1 MNAYTELDPLIRRN
15 IPVVVGHAALD
26 LNSTSG
32 GVHRA
37 RELDQHAIACGLDDA
52 PPMLSDFEIDKRSPD
67 SLQLGQRIF
76 FIDAHKAAVTGDI
89 NRQNSR

>member
-1 MNAYTELDPLIRRN
+1 MEVSQSD
-15 IPVVVGHAALD
+15 
-26 LNSTSG
+26 S
-32 GVHRA
+32 
-37 RELDQHAIACGLDDA
+37 
-52 PPMLSDFEIDKRSPD
+52 LSDFEIDKRSPD